1 MLAYSDVGPK
11 AISGYRY
18 AIMLLFCYC
27 KNNRSN
33 SKTDD
38 IVLIIVIGMPDL
50 FRVTTIVLRSA
61 ESIAIILTS
70 ILIMY
75 TETLIASRSII
86 PLQSLQLVAV
96 ANYSDYTG
104 IRT

>member
-1 MLAYSDVGPK
+1 
-11 AISGYRY
+11 
-18 AIMLLFCYC
+18 MLLLRYC

-33 SKTDD
+33 SKFDD
-38 IVLIIVIGMPDL
+38 MMLKIVIGILDP

-61 ESIAIILTS
+61 ESVAILVI
-70 ILIMY
+70 Y
-75 TETLIASRSII
+75 VETLVASRSII